1 MSAQTSVPSRPQPS
15 RRRPVTSRGAYV
27 ALGTVLAIVALAP
40 ILLTVLRS
48 FQGRDAD
55 AEGLTLASLAH
66 LTVRNYSILFSPSA
80 DIPHYAAN
88 SAVVGL
94 ATAVVALLV
103 SVTAGYVL
111 ARVRAR
117 WVDIVFLLVLAPI
130 VVPIQGLLTPL
141 SVVLKDL
148 GLLNTLAGVI
158 LVLATY
164 QLPFSI
170 FVMRNSFA
178 AIPVELE
185 ESARLDGC
193 SQSQVMLRVILPMS
207 WPGFVTVG
215 LFAFMAGWNDLITSV
230 TFLSDQSTYTLPI
243 ALTLLS
249 THSNFGISVVDSGLV
264 TGATTIAAL
273 PVVALFLLLQ
283 RYYAEGL
290 VAGSSR

>member
-1 MSAQTSVPSRPQPS
+1 MV
-15 RRRPVTSRGAYV
+15 
-27 ALGTVLAIVALAP
+27 LGTVLSIVALAP
-40 ILLTVLRS
+40 ILATVVRS
-48 FQGRDAD
+48 FQGRNAD
-55 AEGLTLASLAH
+55 AQGLTLDSLTH
-66 LTVRNYSILFSPSA
+66 LSLRNFSILFSPSA
-80 DIPHYAAN
+80 DILHYAMN
-88 SAVVGL
+88 SAIVGI

-103 SVTAGYVL
+103 AVSAGYVL

-117 WVDIVFLLVLAPI
+117 WVDLVFLLVLAPI

-158 LVLATY
+158 LILATY

-178 AIPVELE
+178 AISVELE
-185 ESARLDGC
+185 EAARLDGC
-193 SQSQVMLRVILPMS
+193 SQLQVMLRVILPLS

-215 LFAFMAGWNDLITSV
+215 LFGFMAGWNDLITSV

-249 THSNFGISVVDSGLV
+249 THSNFGISVVDPGLV

>member
-1 MSAQTSVPSRPQPS
+1 MSALATVRSGQRRSNAPS
-15 RRRPVTSRGAYV
+15 TLSRGTYV
-27 ALGTVLAIVALAP
+27 ALGTVLSVVALAP
-40 ILLTVLRS
+40 ILATVVRS
-48 FQGRDAD
+48 FQGRNAD
-55 AEGLTLASLAH
+55 AQGLTLDSLAH
-66 LTVRNYSILFSPSA
+66 PTLRNFKILFSPDA
-80 DIPHYAAN
+80 NFLHYAMN
-88 SAVVGL
+88 SAIVGL

-103 SVTAGYVL
+103 AVSAGYVF
-111 ARVRAR
+111 ARIRAR
-117 WVDIVFLLVLAPI
+117 WVDLAFLVVLAPI
-130 VVPIQGLLTPL
+130 IVPIQGLLTPL

-158 LVLATY
+158 AILATY

-178 AIPVELE
+178 AISVELE
-185 ESARLDGC
+185 EAARIDGC
-193 SQSQVMLRVILPMS
+193 SQLQVMLRVILPLA

-215 LFAFMAGWNDLITSV
+215 LFAFMVGWNDLITSV

-249 THSNFGISVVDSGLV
+249 THSNFGITVVDPGLV

-273 PVVALFLLLQ
+273 PVMALFLMLQ

-290 VAGSSR
+290 VAGSFR

>member
-1 MSAQTSVPSRPQPS
+1 M
-15 RRRPVTSRGAYV
+15 TSRTIVETRPRRTPKTPALSRGGYV
-27 ALGTVLAIVALAP
+27 MVGTILAIVAIGP
-40 ILLTVLRS
+40 IVTTVIRS
-48 FQGRDAD
+48 FQGRNAD
-55 AEGLTLASLAH
+55 AQGLTLGSLTH
-66 LTVRNYSILFSPSA
+66 FTWRNYSILFSPSA
-80 DIPHYAAN
+80 DILHYAVN
-88 SAVVGL
+88 SAIVGIV
-94 ATAVVALLV
+94 TALVALFAA
-103 SVTAGYVL
+103 VTAGYVL

-117 WVDIVFLLVLAPI
+117 WVDLVFLVVLAPI
-130 VVPIQGLLTPL
+130 IVPIQGLLTPL

-170 FVMRNSFA
+170 FVMRNAFA
-178 AIPVELE
+178 TISVELE

-193 SQSQVMLRVILPMS
+193 SQLQVMLRVILPLS
-207 WPGFVTVG
+207 WPGFITVG
-215 LFAFMAGWNDLITSV
+215 LFGFMAGWNDLITSV
-230 TFLSDQSTYTLPI
+230 TFLSNQSTYTLPI

-249 THSNFGISVVDSGLV
+249 THSNFGISVVDPGLV

-290 VAGSSR
+290 IAGSSR

>member
-1 MSAQTSVPSRPQPS
+1 MTTRTIARTTPRRSRAIPPLSRP
-15 RRRPVTSRGAYV
+15 AYV
-27 ALGTVLAIVALAP
+27 VLGTVLAVVAVAP
-40 ILLTVLRS
+40 ILTTVIRS
-48 FQGRDAD
+48 FQGRNAD
-55 AEGLTLASLAH
+55 AEGLTLGSLVQ
-66 LTVRNYSILFSPSA
+66 LTWRNYGILFSSSA
-80 DIPHYAAN
+80 DILRYAVN
-88 SAVVGL
+88 SAEVGV
-94 ATAVVALLV
+94 ATALIALFAA
-103 SVTAGYVL
+103 VTAGYVL

-117 WVDIVFLLVLAPI
+117 WVDRVFLLVLAPI

-148 GLLNTLAGVI
+148 GLLNTLAGVV

-170 FVMRNSFA
+170 FVMRNAFA
-178 AIPVELE
+178 AISVELE

-193 SQSQVMLRVILPMS
+193 SQLQVMLRVILPLS

-215 LFAFMAGWNDLITSV
+215 LFGFMAGWNDLITSV
-230 TFLSDQSTYTLPI
+230 TFLSSQSTYTLPI

-249 THSNFGISVVDSGLV
+249 THSNFGISVVDPGLV

-290 VAGSSR
+290 TAGSSR

>member
-1 MSAQTSVPSRPQPS
+1 MSTRSVAGMPRRKPSAVPVLS
-15 RRRPVTSRGAYV
+15 RSAYLV
-27 ALGTVLAIVALAP
+27 IGTILAIVAISP
-40 ILLTVLRS
+40 IVATVIRS
-48 FQGRDAD
+48 FQSRDAD
-55 AEGLTLASLAH
+55 AQGLTLDSLAH
-66 LTVRNYSILFSPSA
+66 LTLRNYDILFSPSA
-80 DIPHYAAN
+80 DILHYAVN
-88 SAVVGL
+88 SAIVGV
-94 ATAVVALLV
+94 ATALVALFV

-111 ARVRAR
+111 ARVRSR
-117 WVDIVFLLVLAPI
+117 YVDVVFLVVLAPI

-178 AIPVELE
+178 AISVELE
-185 ESARLDGC
+185 EAARLDGC
-193 SQSQVMLRVILPMS
+193 SQLQVMLRAILPLS

-243 ALTLLS
+243 ALTMLS
-249 THSNFGISVVDSGLV
+249 TNTNFGISVVDPGLV

-283 RYYAEGL
+283 RHYAEGL
-290 VAGSSR
+290 IAGSSR